1 MKRVMNLCLLVACTV
16 LLSTTA
22 KASDVMSVKIENS
35 STLNVSLSNISKG
48 QKLYLKNYS
57 GKVLFDITL
66 DAMPL
71 YRKYFDFNTVKDG
84 IYFVETETE
93 FDVKVTPVVKNEKGI
108 ALINQSVITVFKPKV
123 LVENSLVRVMLTR
136 SEKSP
141 LHVSI
146 YDREGVMLFRENVEE
161 GTTIFERAYNF
172 SGVPSGKYLIRFD
185 LRDRKFV
192 KEISI

>member
-1 MKRVMNLCLLVACTV
+1 MNLCVLVIAI
-16 LLSTTA
+16 LLSTA
-22 KASDVMSVKIENS
+22 MKASDVMSVKIENS

-57 GKVLFDITL
+57 GKILFDVTL
-66 DAMPL
+66 EAMPA

-84 IYFVETETE
+84 VYFIETETE
-93 FDVKVTPVVKNEKGI
+93 FDIKVTPVVKNKKGI
-108 ALINQSVITVFKPKV
+108 ALINQSVVTVFKPKV
-123 LVENSLVRVMLTR
+123 LVENNIVRVMLTR

-146 YDREGVMLFRENVEE
+146 YDREGVMLFSENVDEN
-161 GTTIFERAYNF
+161 TTIFERAYNF
-172 SGVPSGKYLIRFD
+172 AKVPEGKYRIYFD
-185 LRDRKFV
+185 LKDRSFV